1 MTRWTRIDFSS
12 TPDFDSVSTTQVNG
26 VKVPSKADSSQSSGF
41 VSQARRALAS
51 LLWNAEEKTPRRGR
65 LLLEQLEGRQMMAAD
80 TEMLFTDG
88 VAMAS
93 SSTSG
98 EVFTSSTSAEGEA
111 APNLVAFAKALADA
125 GVKFYGAAWCSFCTD
140 QKELFEDG
148 GRFLPFIEVTKADR
162 TLNAVGTAEGITT
175 FPTWEF
181 PDDTRATGVL
191 SLATIAQRSGVAIPT
206 SDNPSFVAIGS
217 QTVAIGSPLHIP
229 IDAYDP
235 GGGPVTITVSI
246 ANPALLQATVLSG
259 NRSIRMNMDGY
270 GDMVFELF
278 EDKAPRPTTR
288 VIDLAT
294 ANFYDGI
301 IFHRVID
308 NFVIQGGDPT
318 GTGTGGSTLGNF
330 DDQFHPDLQHNRTGI
345 LSYAKSSDDTN
356 DSQFFITEGP
366 TRTLDFN
373 HSIFGQLVE
382 GDDVRESISELG
394 DAVDRGTN
402 SSDKPLI
409 DVRITSVD
417 VFTDNENSVLMF
429 KALGNQTGST
439 NVTITATDANGN
451 TFSEVVTVTV
461 VADSGTGS
469 NSQPYLN
476 DIPAPA
482 AGTSGT
488 PATLQLSSVD
498 VEGDAV
504 TYTATSTT
512 SGVTAAVNASTG
524 LVTVTPSAGFT
535 GSAVINVGV
544 QPAAGVVGALSGQN
558 DNQRVTFNFAAA
570 STVASPTSVDLV
582 ASSDSGASNS
592 DNRTNAGSLTFTV
605 AGVTAGNVVR
615 LFSGTT
621 EIGQG
626 TATGTSI
633 NITTNNIAAL
643 GDGSYTITA
652 RQFSGAN
659 LSTSSP
665 GLAIVYDA
673 TQPAAVTS
681 LPTTANINT
690 ALGVNLT
697 HPEEGNGLVYS
708 FTTAPEGATINA
720 STGAI
725 TWTPTTAQ
733 LGTQSFTM
741 ALTDVAGNV
750 RSQTFSVAVAG
761 TPLAG
766 TRLEIANLTGTV
778 ITSIA
783 AGEEFLLRL
792 YAQDLRGLANRAGV
806 FSAYADVLFNSALVS
821 PVTTTPIQFG
831 NNFSTSSSGTFTT
844 GLIDELGAFAT
855 TLAATNAAEV
865 LVATVRM
872 RANSSG
878 TVTFTTDAADA
889 IGNEF
894 LLFNEDEEVA
904 ETLIRFGRTDLTI
917 GGRFTAVNDTVSV
930 AQGAS
935 ATTIN
940 VLQNDTFVNGVT
952 GTLTISS
959 VGTPTNGGTV
969 TIVNG
974 ALRYTPAASFA
985 GTETFT
991 YVATDNT
998 GVTQTAT
1005 VTATVTGTNNPP
1017 PTAVADA
1024 FTVVE
1029 DAAEASFN
1037 VRSNDTTADAG
1048 ETISVSAV
1056 GTPSHGGTV
1065 RLGTDGASIFYR
1077 PVANFNGT
1085 ETVTYTLLDSR
1096 GATATGTVTF
1106 TVTAVNDAPPAS
1118 AIAKDIFRSATST
1131 SIATLPDY
1139 GVNVDGA
1146 TEVLTVALVGS
1157 SSAGGTFTVSGTTI
1171 SYAPPSANFTGTDS
1185 ISYRTTDA
1193 GGLSTTG
1200 TMTLNVINALPTTYS
1215 LSLNNSSNISRLGAA
1230 LTANLTGTTTTG
1242 QTINRTA
1249 SLGTSTTAISFAD
1262 LAPGSYQVQIP
1273 AIPFLIGMEQ
1283 PQTLAFTAAEAGGAI
1298 SGNVIVG
1305 SLNPAFISIRDFFNN
1320 APRQAVFVAVAT
1332 GQDSVAVLGAQS
1344 TTKVVAP
1351 IVNLNAAGTS
1361 LTIRGNSSTG
1371 AATQATISAV
1381 NNQQVESRATSGG
1394 LRLLKVG
1401 LDQVTFTAS
1410 PTTASVTTP
1419 TPTPAAAFSSEN
1431 AIAPEGEANM
1441 VSSAVVL
1448 PMGGSADVFFSDP
1461 SVAEGEAEG
1470 EAEDADDSIASNS
1483 ISDIEPTQ
1491 DDDSSNSVDQAFA
1504 EVADSLTMISRSG
1517 DAVAEGSSNAPSGD
1531 AVDSLLS
1538 LNEL

>member
-1 MTRWTRIDFSS
+1 MQQARIDFSS

-26 VKVPSKADSSQSSGF
+26 VKVSSKADPSQPSGF

-51 LLWNAEEKTPRRGR
+51 LLWNTEEKTPRRGR

-80 TEMLFTDG
+80 TDMLFTDG
-88 VAMAS
+88 VSMAS

-125 GVKFYGAAWCSFCTD
+125 GVKFYGAAWCPFCTE

-206 SDNPSFVAIGS
+206 SDNPSFVAVGN

-235 GGGPVTITVSI
+235 GGGPVTITVSV

-259 NRSIRMNMDGY
+259 NRSIRMNVDGY

-278 EDKAPRPTTR
+278 EDKAPRPTSR
-288 VIDLAT
+288 VIDLAN

-382 GDDVRESISELG
+382 GDDVREAISELG
-394 DAVDRGTN
+394 DAADPGTN

-409 DVRITSVD
+409 DVTIASVD
-417 VFTDNENSVLMF
+417 VFTDDENSVLMF

-451 TFSEVVTVTV
+451 TFSEVITVNI

-488 PATLQLSSVD
+488 PITLQLSSVD

-535 GSAVINVGV
+535 GNAVINVGV

-570 STVASPTSVDLV
+570 STVAAPTSVDL
-582 ASSDSGASNS
+582 ATASDSGSS
-592 DNRTNAGSLTFTV
+592 STDNRTNAGSLTFTV

-626 TATGTSI
+626 TATGSTIS
-633 NITTNNIAAL
+633 ITTNNIASL

-659 LSTSSP
+659 SSSASP

-673 TQPAAVTS
+673 TQPVAVTS
-681 LPTTANINT
+681 LPTTANVDT

-697 HPEEGNGLVYS
+697 HSEEGTGLVYS
-708 FTTAPEGATINA
+708 FTTAPAGATIDA
-720 STGAI
+720 STGVI
-725 TWTPTTAQ
+725 TWVPTSAQ

-750 RSQTFSVAVAG
+750 RSQTFSVEVAG
-761 TPLAG
+761 TPIAG
-766 TRLEIANLTGTV
+766 TRLEIANLSGSV

-792 YAQDLRGLANRAGV
+792 YAQDLRGQANRAGV
-806 FSAYADVLFNSALVS
+806 FSAYADVLFDSTLVT

-831 NNFSTSSSGTFTT
+831 SNFSTSSSGTFTT
-844 GLIDELGAFAT
+844 GLIDELGAFST
-855 TLAATNAAEV
+855 TLAATNEPEV

-872 RANSSG
+872 RATSSG
-878 TVTFTTDAADA
+878 TVTFSTNAADA
-889 IGNEF
+889 SGNEF
-894 LLFNEDEEVA
+894 LLFNEDEEVD
-904 ETLIRFGRTDLTI
+904 ESLVRFGRADLTI

-940 VLQNDTFVNGVT
+940 VLQNDTFLTGVT

-959 VGTPTNGGTV
+959 VGTPSNGGTV
-969 TIVNG
+969 TILNG
-974 ALRYTPAASFA
+974 ALQYTPAASFA

-998 GVTQTAT
+998 GFTQTAT

-1037 VRSNDTTADAG
+1037 VRSNDTTADSG

-1056 GTPSHGGTV
+1056 GTASRGGTV

-1077 PVANFNGT
+1077 PAANFNGT

-1118 AIAKDIFRSATST
+1118 AITKDVFRSATSI
-1131 SIATLPDY
+1131 SIATLTDY

-1171 SYAPPSANFTGTDS
+1171 SYAPPSATFTGTDS

-1200 TMTLNVINALPTTYS
+1200 TITLNVINALPTTYS
-1215 LSLNNSSNISRLGAA
+1215 LSLNNGSNNISRLGAA

-1242 QTINRTA
+1242 QTVNRTA

-1262 LAPGSYQVQIP
+1262 LAPGNYEVQVP

-1283 PQTLAFTAAEAGGAI
+1283 PQTLAFTAAEAGGAM
-1298 SGNVIVG
+1298 SGNVNVG
-1305 SLNPAFISIRDFFNN
+1305 VLNPAFISIRDFFNN
-1320 APRQAVFVAVAT
+1320 APRQAVFVAVAS
-1332 GQDSVAVLGAQS
+1332 GQDSVAVLGAES

-1351 IVNLNAAGTS
+1351 IVNLNSAGTS
-1361 LTIRGNSSTG
+1361 LTIRGNTSAG
-1371 AATQATISAV
+1371 AATQATMSTV
-1381 NNQQVESRATSGG
+1381 NNQPVETRATSGG
-1394 LRLLKVG
+1394 LQLLRIG
-1401 LDQVTFTAS
+1401 LDQVTFAAP

-1431 AIAPEGEANM
+1431 VSAPEGEASM
-1441 VSSAVVL
+1441 ASSAVVL

-1461 SVAEGEAEG
+1461 TIAEGEAD
-1470 EAEDADDSIASNS
+1470 DADDAIVSNS
-1483 ISDIEPTQ
+1483 ISEIDTTEGA
-1491 DDDSSNSVDQAFA
+1491 DSSNSVDQAFA
-1504 EVADSLTMISRSG
+1504 DVADSLTMISRSG
-1517 DAVAEGSSNAPSGD
+1517 DAIAEGNSDAPSRD

-1538 LNEL
+1538 TDVL